1 MRLTKQTDYSLRVLI
16 YLGVHPGRPATIDEV
31 AAAYGISKN
40 HLMKVVYHLSTEG
53 FLDTQRGRG
62 GGFHLARDPH
72 LIRIG
77 SVVRS
82 TETDFA
88 LVECFAPIDEECSI
102 YKSCKLRGVLHEA
115 LEAWFTTLDRYT
127 LADLIEPRSKL
138 AELLSVTA
146 PAARKG

>member
-1 MRLTKQTDYSLRVLI
+1 TKQTDYSLRVLI

-53 FLDTQRGRG
+53 FLETQRGRG

-72 LIRIG
+72 LIRLG

-88 LVECFAPIDEECSI
+88 MVECFAPLNGNCSI
-102 YKSCKLRGVLHEA
+102 YDGCKLRGVLKQA
-115 LEAWFTTLDRYT
+115 LDAWFETLDGYT
-127 LADLIEPRSKL
+127 LADLIEPRSRL
-138 AELLSVTA
+138 AQLLSLTRTTERRG
-146 PAARKG
+146 AAH